1 MVCPGLLQPNIVLV
15 SEICMRLFAFNA
27 NADPCSEYPDLLKVD
42 AEALI
47 DGLENGRW
55 TSVDLVKVR
64 ISKRPAV
71 NLISNV
77 ARLIHCGYK
86 KFNLFSMP

>member
-1 MVCPGLLQPNIVLV
+1 MHAT
-15 SEICMRLFAFNA
+15 FAFNA
-27 NADPCSEYPDLLKVD
+27 VADPRIEYPDLLKAD

-64 ISKRPAV
+64 ILK
-71 NLISNV
+71 
-77 ARLIHCGYK
+77 
-86 KFNLFSMP
+86 

>member
-1 MVCPGLLQPNIVLV
+1 MHAN
-15 SEICMRLFAFNA
+15 FAFNA
-27 NADPCSEYPDLLKVD
+27 SADACPEYPDLLKVD

-64 ISKRPAV
+64 LSK
-71 NLISNV
+71 
-77 ARLIHCGYK
+77 
-86 KFNLFSMP
+86 